1 MLFNKAALT
10 ALLLSASS
18 ASAFSFSGRA
28 TTTAGMIL
36 LELLLLP
43 TNAAAVPYNIIWYKD
58 SFFFQIIYFLAFVP
72 SQLVQ
77 TSRSRAAAA
86 PAAASLHPA
95 GCRCGAHTNFMSGFM
110 LFSEAPAVAATE
122 AAPVVTADTEVP
134 PEVEAL
140 DGIANEDEAHNVE
153 RPARQSLKKKGPRGK
168 PLSEFKIGDTVK
180 AKVKTLTSYGAF
192 CDIGATTDGLIH
204 ISQLAVGFVSEVDK
218 VLQEGQEVEVRIIKI
233 DEGKSQVALSMLT
246 AVQQEAAVEAASNAR
261 QSRADNSNSNRG
273 PSGGGGSRDTRPARR
288 DDSAI
293 LAKLVEKG
301 WDAEKFIDGKIA
313 STTDF
318 GAFVRVD
325 VSQLNAEVEGEID
338 GLVHIS
344 ALSPNRITD
353 VNSFCKVDD
362 KVQVR
367 VKSIADRKV
376 SLTMLSLEDE
386 ASKAEARGG
395 GGGGGGGQG
404 QPQVGMGAKDW
415 KESLQRMQGDMP
427 TFTNKPLVVDLRK

>member
-1 MLFNKAALT
+1 
-10 ALLLSASS
+10 
-18 ASAFSFSGRA
+18 
-28 TTTAGMIL
+28 
-36 LELLLLP
+36 
-43 TNAAAVPYNIIWYKD
+43 
-58 SFFFQIIYFLAFVP
+58 
-72 SQLVQ
+72 
-77 TSRSRAAAA
+77 
-86 PAAASLHPA
+86 
-95 GCRCGAHTNFMSGFM
+95 MSGTM
-110 LFSEAPAVAATE
+110 LFSEAPTAAAAEADVVVAVD
-122 AAPVVTADTEVP
+122 ADVP

-168 PLSEFKIGDTVK
+168 PLNEFKVGDTVK
-180 AKVKTLTSYGAF
+180 AKVKTLTAYGAF

-218 VLQEGQEVEVRIIKI
+218 VLKEGQEVEVRIIKI
-233 DEGKSQVALSMLT
+233 DEGKSQVGLSMLT
-246 AVQQEAAVEAASNAR
+246 AVQQEEAVEAASSAR
-261 QSRADNSNSNRG
+261 QSRADNNNNRA

-288 DDSAI
+288 DDSPI
-293 LAKLVEKG
+293 LNKLVEKG
-301 WDAEKFIDGKIA
+301 WDAEKFITGKIA

-386 ASKAEARGG
+386 ATKAEARGG
-395 GGGGGGGQG
+395 GGGGGGGGG
-404 QPQVGMGAKDW
+404 QDQRQVGMGAKDW
-415 KESLQRMQGDMP
+415 KESLERMRGDMP